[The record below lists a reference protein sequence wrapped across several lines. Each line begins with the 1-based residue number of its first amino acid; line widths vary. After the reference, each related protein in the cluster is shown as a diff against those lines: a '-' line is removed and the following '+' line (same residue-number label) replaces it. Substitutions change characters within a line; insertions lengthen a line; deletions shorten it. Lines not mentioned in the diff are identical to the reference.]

1 MFNLKCLL
9 PDTSVGHFVFFLRL
23 IAACFEAEKIK
34 YFLRRLSVSFF
45 LSTDVS
51 RNFQVCRNT
60 FSFCLPPLSLSLRLR
75 LSSVS
80 MSVNFRE
87 CSLIVSVLCKF
98 FNDDFLHE
106 CYQTA
111 GPIFA
116 TRQQDKFSL
125 VFFVDISVL
134 CKNDEDLR
142 PFDIL

>member
-1 MFNLKCLL
+1 M
-9 PDTSVGHFVFFLRL
+9 SVETFRCVEIHSVF
-23 IAACFEAEKIK
+23 A
-34 YFLRRLSVSFF
+34 S
-45 LSTDVS
+45 
-51 RNFQVCRNT
+51 
-60 FSFCLPPLSLSLRLR
+60 PPSLSLLIR

-116 TRQQDKFSL
+116 TRQQDKFSI

>member
-9 PDTSVGHFVFFLRL
+9 PDTLVGHFVSFLRL

-87 CSLIVSVLCKF
+87 CSLIVSALVQI
-98 FNDDFLHE
+98 FLMM
-106 CYQTA
+106 
-111 GPIFA
+111 IFYMNGIKQLDQFLQLDN
-116 TRQQDKFSL
+116 R
-125 VFFVDISVL
+125 IS
-134 CKNDEDLR
+134 
-142 PFDIL
+142 FH

>member
-9 PDTSVGHFVFFLRL
+9 PDTLVGHFVSFLRL

-87 CSLIVSVLCKF
+87 CLLIVSVLCKF

-106 CYQTA
+106 WYQTA

-116 TRQQDKFSL
+116 SRQRDKCSL
-125 VFFVDISVL
+125 VLAISSL
-134 CKNDEDLR
+134 YTCKNEVDLHQ
-142 PFDIL
+142 F

>member
-87 CSLIVSVLCKF
+87 CSLIVSALVQI
-98 FNDDFLHE
+98 FLMM
-106 CYQTA
+106 
-111 GPIFA
+111 IFYMNGIKQLDQFLQLDN
-116 TRQQDKFSL
+116 R
-125 VFFVDISVL
+125 IS
-134 CKNDEDLR
+134 
-142 PFDIL
+142 FH

>member
-9 PDTSVGHFVFFLRL
+9 PDTLVGHFVFFLLL

-106 CYQTA
+106 WYQTA

-116 TRQQDKFSL
+116 SRQRDKCSL
-125 VFFVDISVL
+125 VLAISSL
-134 CKNDEDLR
+134 YTCKNEVDLHQ
-142 PFDIL
+142 F